1 MFTAQ
6 QSQSYLKDIM
16 SFESSPLEV
25 PNAILDAISTYTDKK
40 KKPKR
45 NRSAFI
51 LFSIDIRQKQ
61 NVQALDELNPNDKF
75 VKIAQLWKE
84 ASEETRQIYE
94 QKAKQEK
101 LKYASELSD
110 FCKTYPTEPIQR
122 PRNYIK
128 KPCNA
133 YGYFLKEMKEEIRK
147 QNPEMRMCE
156 VLRIVGEK
164 WKLLSAENKEKYELQ
179 AEASKKNFKEEVTKQ
194 MEAIKKVKT
203 DNGAVMIPQGKAKSP
218 VKVQESLVC
227 KDVYMPEFPVE
238 KSFERATTTSV
249 INTQQKENFNQIN
262 FPKYVKEPI
271 VMSPPVMPTE
281 SFAAAF
287 SASLKTFQQESARP
301 KPTNML
307 ESLYWKVEGLRQQI
321 LMQIQNGP
329 IQRGFPFMG
338 YNGYNMLGGMDK
350 FMNWEQAGTYVSQS
364 PSSTESEDCKKEE
377 SH

>member
-1 MFTAQ
+1 MFASQ
-6 QSQSYLKDIM
+6 QSQSYLNDLM
-16 SFESSPLEV
+16 SYQNSSPLEI

-51 LFSIDIRQKQ
+51 LFSIDIRKKQ
-61 NVQALDELNPNDKF
+61 NIKALDELNPNDKF
-75 VKIAQLWKE
+75 VKIAELWKE
-84 ASEETRQIYE
+84 ADEETRQHYE

-101 LKYASELSD
+101 LKYATELSD
-110 FCKTYPTEPIQR
+110 FCKTFPTEPIQR

-164 WKLLSAENKEKYELQ
+164 WKQLSAENKEKYELQ

-203 DNGAVMIPQGKAKSP
+203 DNGTLLVQQGKKSP
-218 VKVQESLVC
+218 VMKIQESLVC
-227 KDVYMPEFPVE
+227 KDIDMPEFPVVE
-238 KSFERATTTSV
+238 KTFERATTTSV
-249 INTQQKENFNQIN
+249 INNAQFN
-262 FPKYVKEPI
+262 FPKYIQEP
-271 VMSPPVMPTE
+271 VVVNSPPVMPAE
-281 SFAAAF
+281 NFAAAF
-287 SASLKTFQQESARP
+287 AASFKTLQQQSAYP
-301 KPTNML
+301 KSTNML
-307 ESLYWKVEGLRQQI
+307 EGLYWKVEGLRQQI
-321 LMQIQNGP
+321 LSQMQNNTS
-329 IQRGFPFMG
+329 QRGLPFMG
-338 YNGYNMLGGMDK
+338 YNGYQMFGGMNK
-350 FMNWEQAGTYVSQS
+350 YMNMNWEQVGTYSSQS
-364 PSSTESEDCKKEE
+364 PSSSEGDECKKEE